1 MFIWCVFMPY
11 CLLKLYADTNIDYF
25 RVHSQGGS
33 TKISICA
40 IKIRNGF
47 TFERDL
53 RGYIFLY
60 FFRLT

>member
-1 MFIWCVFMPY
+1 MPI
-11 CLLKLYADTNIDYF
+11 LTLTISSAF
-25 RVHSQGGS
+25 SGGGS
-33 TKISICA
+33 TTFSICA

-60 FFRLT
+60 FFRLTQASYPVSIYSC